1 MVQALRGGNIMKKVT
16 NLSLANIRNIVGF
29 ERREDLDFSDDG
41 NRFRGFEYRGMPIT
55 TLRADG
61 ETYLCIRVD
70 YLENSFTWNEWA
82 ETEEYMLCDEFNG
95 VSDFDLDEL
104 IENLEKVIAKV
115 NEMNAKAKTE
125 DVDTSMVELALVAEV
140 EMAEK
145 AIEDFKANF
154 DWFNSESYVT
164 KRYIDYAKS
173 LQRMV
178 DGIKKLDF
186 NTLGRREK
194 VEFIE
199 RYEKYGY
206 VKISENDFYMSQL
219 KEAMN
224 K

>member
-1 MVQALRGGNIMKKVT
+1 MVQDLRGGNIMKKVT

-29 ERREDLDFSDDG
+29 ERREDLDFTDDG

-70 YLENSFTWNEWA
+70 YMHYSFTWNEWA
-82 ETEEYMLCDEFNG
+82 ETEEYLLCDKFNG

-104 IENLEKVIAKV
+104 IENLEKIIAKV
-115 NEMNAKAKTE
+115 NEMEAKAKAE
-125 DVDTSMVELALVAEV
+125 DVDTTMVELALVAEV

-154 DWFNSESYVT
+154 DWFNSDSYIT
-164 KRYIDYAKS
+164 KHYIDYAKS

-186 NTLGRREK
+186 TKLGRREK

-199 RYEKYGY
+199 RFEKYGY